1 MKVKATVVGCGG
13 WGTALALVLV
23 GNGHDVTLWG
33 VEPDYVA
40 EMRTTRRN
48 RRYLPGFDLPD
59 GLRLSADLTECVPG
73 AELIVSATPTVFL
86 RSVCEGLAPLLSDDQ
101 LVINVSKGIEVGSNL
116 LCGAVI
122 RDVCGAGF
130 PLVGLFGPSHAEEVA
145 RQRPT
150 TVVAA
155 SPDTDAA
162 LRAQDAFMA
171 PMFRVYTNDDALGAE
186 MGAALKNVIALAAGI
201 CDGLGFGDNAKSAL
215 LTRGLAEMARL
226 GVALGARAE
235 TFAGL
240 TGLGDLI
247 TTCVS
252 PFGRNRAVGE
262 RIGRGEK
269 IEDILA
275 GMDQVAEGVRTTVS
289 ACALAEAHD
298 VPMPIA
304 HAVRG
309 ILFEGA
315 DARAAAM
322 ELMGRAARD
331 EKD

>member
-1 MKVKATVVGCGG
+1 MKVRATVVGCGG
-13 WGTALALVLV
+13 WGTALALLLA

-33 VEPDYVA
+33 VEPQYVA
-40 EMRTTRRN
+40 EMRATRKN

-59 GLRLSADLTECVPG
+59 ELRLSADLADCVPD

-86 RSVCEGLAPLLSDDQ
+86 RSVCDNMAPLLTGNQ
-101 LVINVSKGIEVGSNL
+101 LIVNVSKGIEVGSNL
-116 LCGAVI
+116 LCGGVI
-122 RDVCGAGF
+122 RDVCGDAF

-145 RQRPT
+145 RRRPT

-155 SPDTDAA
+155 SPDMDAA
-162 LRAQDAFMA
+162 LRVQEAFMA

-269 IEDILA
+269 IDEITS

-289 ACALAEAHD
+289 ACALAEEKD

-304 HAVRG
+304 HSVRG
-309 ILFEGA
+309 VLFEGA
-315 DARAAAM
+315 DPLAAAM
-322 ELMGRAARD
+322 GLMGRAARD